1 MVLIIILLG
10 MLQICSLLD
19 NFGNYI
25 YGHIPTFSGLIIS
38 SLCLLFWAG
47 IGLYC
52 GYKNDKRYV
61 IVASVFWLGELV
73 FYLIGFFLI
82 NNNVTG
88 LITGSLYGLRYII
101 PLSKGFW
108 LTIVLNAIAY
118 SVSNLSFCIG
128 HFIGKNKHK
137 NESKI
142 EQ

>member
-1 MVLIIILLG
+1 MVFIIILLG
-10 MLQICSLLD
+10 MLQSYSLLD
-19 NFGNYI
+19 NLGYYV
-25 YGHIPTFSGLIIS
+25 YGLMPTISGLVTS

-88 LITGSLYGLRYII
+88 FITGSLYGLRYII

-108 LTIVLNAIAY
+108 LTIALNAIAY
-118 SVSNLSFCIG
+118 TVSNLSFCIG
-128 HFIGKNKHK
+128 HFIGKNK